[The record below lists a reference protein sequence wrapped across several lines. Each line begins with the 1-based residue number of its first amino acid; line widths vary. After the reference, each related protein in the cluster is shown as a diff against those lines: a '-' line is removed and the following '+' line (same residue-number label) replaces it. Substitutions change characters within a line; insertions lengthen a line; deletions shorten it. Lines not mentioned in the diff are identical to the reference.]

1 MSVVREGECSVA
13 LSVERQSRGALL
25 LSVLVS
31 FMGVLAEFDVR
42 TATTLLQP

>member
-1 MSVVREGECSVA
+1 MTGVLRREWEVLGNERGAGGERSVV

-31 FMGVLAEFDVR
+31 FMGV
-42 TATTLLQP
+42 